1 MIRAIDVVRQV
12 APKARP
18 EYLAAFEAGD
28 DALKAAGVTTPLR
41 LAHLLAQLAHETS
54 SRTGPFTIQ
63 RESGAYSA
71 ARIVEV
77 FGVGVHSAGITTQEA
92 KKLAGD
98 GPALFERVY
107 GLGNPK
113 MAADLGNTQA
123 GDGWLYRGNGLNQGT
138 GRAYHVRA
146 SQAVGVDFVASPGL
160 ATSAAYALQFALVE
174 WDKTFLTLSDRND
187 IRAITKRLNGGYNG
201 YKERVDWFNR
211 IFALLAEDE
220 RPAWRTAKPSAST
233 RKLQQQ
239 LVTLGYKLT
248 VDGKYGPATTEAV
261 IAFQRANGLTVDG
274 IAGRMTLEAIKART
288 EGLAANPTPA
298 TVKDPPKAAEALAP
312 GGSAAAIGAVGQ
324 EFVDKSRL
332 LEPYAEL
339 STWLQYGCAALLT
352 LGVALLLVG
361 AVRTYVI
368 PAFHKPKPPVAA

>member
-1 MIRAIDVVRQV
+1 MGRIRLLGFSGEIPRAQPTQLPDAGAQYALNARLENGALVPFRRSRLVRRFSEAAPGSIRSIYLHQGEWLRWSSAVNAAPGPVAQDRLYFTGDGEPKMRVAGKVYALALPYPVVSLYGAV
-12 APKARP
+12 LGTPTST
-18 EYLAAFEAGD
+18 D
-28 DALKAAGVTTPLR
+28 VTT
-41 LAHLLAQLAHETS
+41 
-54 SRTGPFTIQ
+54 
-63 RESGAYSA
+63 
-71 ARIVEV
+71 
-77 FGVGVHSAGITTQEA
+77 
-92 KKLAGD
+92 
-98 GPALFERVY
+98 RVY
-107 GLGNPK
+107 GFL
-113 MAADLGNTQA
+113 
-123 GDGWLYRGNGLNQGT
+123 
-138 GRAYHVRA
+138 
-146 SQAVGVDFVASPGL
+146 PGL

-201 YKERVDWFNR
+201 YKERVEWFNR

-239 LVTLGYKLT
+239 LVALGYKLN
-248 VDGKYGPATTEAV
+248 VDGKYGPATTDAV

-298 TVKDPPKAAEALAP
+298 TVQDPPKASEALAP

-368 PAFHKPKPPVAA
+368 PAFHKPKAPVAA